1 MSSHCFIKNG
11 YHYFLVSKDD
21 GYYWLYSDADFALQ
35 YLRAN
40 ETNKVITSITK
51 GETILLTLGQKFG
64 DMIVTEIQRIQD
76 KTSMFKVKL
85 EKI

>member
-1 MSSHCFIKNG
+1 MSSHYFIKNG
-11 YHYFLVSKDD
+11 YHYFLVSKND

-51 GETILLTLGQKFG
+51 DETILLTLGQKFG